1 MKKNIQTILNTV
13 IQEEKDNTIQ
23 SYTYDGLEIQQSERV
38 IMRKTLLL
46 HLFNADSFLTL
57 RCKKHPE
64 VEYDS
69 FRNSLEM
76 LFISGI
82 SHEGRLYK
90 LLGGGSSLK
99 DGQ

>member
-57 RCKKHPE
+57 SCKKHPE
-64 VEYDS
+64 VEMQTMKREDDLA
-69 FRNSLEM
+69 FE
-76 LFISGI
+76 
-82 SHEGRLYK
+82 K
-90 LLGGGSSLK
+90 LLTAQLM
-99 DGQ
+99 GQL

>member
-46 HLFNADSFLTL
+46 HLFNAYPT
-57 RCKKHPE
+57 K
-64 VEYDS
+64 
-69 FRNSLEM
+69 
-76 LFISGI
+76 FI
-82 SHEGRLYK
+82 
-90 LLGGGSSLK
+90 
-99 DGQ
+99 